1 MSIGGVAASES
12 GGVHTVGSGDPNGIG
27 VTVSAS
33 DTTGT
38 HYGRSHLTLLQEK
51 LEAFVKYDGLI
62 SSKVR
67 NSEKRLSD
75 LAQNQEALEIR
86 IEKLRE
92 RYRSQYAAMESQI
105 ASLNE
110 TGDMLKAAFAQ
121 KDN

>member
-1 MSIGGVAASES
+1 MNKCYILTYFISISNTQSMIE
-12 GGVHTVGSGDPNGIG
+12 
-27 VTVSAS
+27 
-33 DTTGT
+33 
-38 HYGRSHLTLLQEK
+38 
-51 LEAFVKYDGLI
+51 
-62 SSKVR
+62 VR